1 MSDPAPK
8 PPVGPIAGEASGRVG
23 RYEVRSLLGRGAMG
37 VVYRAY
43 DTVLER
49 EVALKLM
56 GANMGDDPGVYERF
70 VREAKAVAK
79 MTHPNV
85 VMVFDLGSHTDGSPY
100 IAMELL
106 NGQDLSKALRS
117 VPPLPLDQKL
127 GVVMQVLSGLSH
139 AHRAAIVHRDIKPAN
154 IFLSLDGT
162 AKIMDFGIARLTT
175 ASLTGT
181 GTIVGTADYMS
192 PEQVQGAKVDG
203 RSDVFSMGCV
213 LFELLTGQRPFHA
226 DELMA
231 IFYRITHKEPDYTL
245 VTETALLPVL
255 KRALTKDL
263 AQRYQSADEFAAD
276 LRAAMTRLQLRPTTT
291 LPNMAHAPT
300 MAGDPTPT
308 WREKRAARSAAR
320 AAASATHIMG
330 GEAAP
335 AAWPKYAGIGAVA
348 LLLVGGAYYF
358 LRPTAAPVASTVPPA
373 AATAAPVALP
383 SASAPPPVVVASAA
397 PPPTFGE
404 AQGPGAVAMRG
415 AQAAFRSGD
424 YARAADQA
432 RAALASDPSSGPAR
446 DLLDKAAAGQRA
458 LARVA
463 AGEAALRGGNTAQA
477 LAEAQAARDAAPWDK
492 RASDLLARVQE
503 AERSQQAEAQQKTR
517 EQAAA
522 QLNAVLTQAE
532 SALAAQNYAAAI
544 EGFDRALALDSTSA
558 RAAQGRSGAITAQ
571 AIAKAAGG
579 APAPAGGA
587 TAAHAFTTGRTVPHA
602 AEATAGSAPEGFDS
616 TPNVTVKKG
625 SQAAELPG
633 KILFEVEPAAVSPGG
648 VYKVRIFLHNEGNAP
663 IPIKDMVVGT
673 QLNGRMARGPL
684 PPLAREVAPGQK
696 ALLREVTDQ
705 WKSDTSSWAM
715 DVLVHTTRGDAYESR
730 LSWK

>member
-1 MSDPAPK
+1 VSDSAPK
-8 PPVGPIAGEASGRVG
+8 APAGSPAGEASGRVG
-23 RYEVRSLLGRGAMG
+23 RYEVRTLLGRGAMG

-106 NGQDLSKALRS
+106 NGQDLAKALRA

-127 GVVMQVLSGLSH
+127 GVVLQVLAGLGH
-139 AHRAAIVHRDIKPAN
+139 AHKAAIVHRDIKPAN

-213 LFELLTGQRPFHA
+213 LYELLTGQRPFHA

-231 IFYRITHKEPDYTL
+231 IFYRITHKEPDYAP
-245 VTETALLPVL
+245 VTESALLPVL
-255 KRALTKDL
+255 KRALSKDL
-263 AQRYQSADEFAAD
+263 AHRYQSAEEFAAE
-276 LRAAMTRLQLRPTTT
+276 LRAAMTRLALRPTTT

-308 WREKRAARSAAR
+308 WREKRAARTAAR
-320 AAASATHIMG
+320 AAASGTHVVG
-330 GEAAP
+330 GETAP
-335 AAWPKYAGIGAVA
+335 SAWPKYAGLGALA
-348 LLLVGGAYYF
+348 LLVAAGAFYF
-358 LRPTAAPVASTVPPA
+358 LRPDVVPAASTAPPIA
-373 AATAAPVALP
+373 STAPGVVP
-383 SASAPPPVVVASAA
+383 SASALPAVMVPSAA
-397 PPPTFGE
+397 PPPTFGVAE
-404 AQGPGAVAMRG
+404 GPGAAAMRT
-415 AQAAFRSGD
+415 AQAAFKSGD
-424 YARAADQA
+424 YAKAGEQA
-432 RAALASDPSSGPAR
+432 RAALASDPASVPAR
-446 DLLDKAAAGQRA
+446 ALLDKASAGQRA
-458 LARVA
+458 LTRLA
-463 AGEAALRGGNTAQA
+463 AGETALRSGNLPQA
-477 LAEAQAARDAAPWDK
+477 LSEAQAAYNDAPWD
-492 RASDLLARVQE
+492 RRPSDLLSRVKE
-503 AERSQQAEAQQKTR
+503 AEQRLQAETQQKA
-517 EQAAA
+517 QAAAAA
-522 QLNAVLTQAE
+522 QLNGFLTQAE
-532 SALAAQNYAAAI
+532 AALSAGNYDDAI
-544 EGFDRALALDSTSA
+544 AGFDRALALDPA
-558 RAAQGRSGAITAQ
+558 NERANRGKSGTITAQ
-571 AIAKAAGG
+571 AIAKAARS
-579 APAPAGGA
+579 APAAG
-587 TAAHAFTTGRTVPHA
+587 TAAAASRFTPGRTVPHP
-602 AEATAGSAPEGFDS
+602 AEAAAGGAPAGFES
-616 TPNVTVKKG
+616 TPSVTVKKG

-633 KILFEVEPAAVSPGG
+633 KILFEVEPAAVSPGAA
-648 VYKVRIFLHNEGNAP
+648 YTVRIFLHNDGSAP
-663 IPIKDMVVGT
+663 IPVKDMVVGT
-673 QLNGRMARGPL
+673 QLNGRTARGPL

-696 ALLREVTDQ
+696 ALLREVSAQ
-705 WKSDTSSWAM
+705 WKSDTTSWAM
-715 DVLVHTTRGDAYESR
+715 EVLVRTTRGDAYENK